1 MPSMFQNI
9 SLHLQGVMVSP
20 CCAVVHTKDQRA
32 QRRENCVTEVAFE
45 DDWDL
50 RGSERR
56 KGVARV

>member
-1 MPSMFQNI
+1 MG
-9 SLHLQGVMVSP
+9 QG
-20 CCAVVHTKDQRA
+20 A

-56 KGVARV
+56 KGL